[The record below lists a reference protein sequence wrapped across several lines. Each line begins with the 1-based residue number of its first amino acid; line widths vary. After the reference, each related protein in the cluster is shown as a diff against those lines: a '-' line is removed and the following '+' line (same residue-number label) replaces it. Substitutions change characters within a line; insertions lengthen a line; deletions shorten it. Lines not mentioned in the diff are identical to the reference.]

1 LLVER
6 RIETRAEA
14 EELEARSGFK
24 TVVAQGF
31 RPASGSPKG
40 LRYSFE
46 TSRRQQELP
55 MSIRKALC
63 PLIFAILTAS
73 EAAAEPYTIL
83 PGGDLIFNVAL
94 TTQGTFSCGAA
105 TPCSGSGT
113 NSITIGAGA
122 GTATFTF
129 TGVNTTAAVGNTT
142 VPINLGSIEG
152 SSTPGFEFP
161 SSTNPNASQ
170 FLFSFSLLQSS
181 PVEDVSTLR
190 WGFGSELQ
198 RFGFGG
204 ARYFLTD
211 TGPNPPGYEYR
222 SLVYELRLSGFRLNP
237 NGVTSLVADAGAV
250 PEPASLILLGTG
262 LTGIVC
268 SRRRKAIRRSK

>member
-1 LLVER
+1 
-6 RIETRAEA
+6 
-14 EELEARSGFK
+14 
-24 TVVAQGF
+24 
-31 RPASGSPKG
+31 
-40 LRYSFE
+40 
-46 TSRRQQELP
+46 
-55 MSIRKALC
+55 
-63 PLIFAILTAS
+63 LIFAVLTTS

-83 PGGDLIFNVAL
+83 PGGDLIFNVSL
-94 TTQGTFSCGAA
+94 MTQGTFTCGAA

-129 TGVNTTAAVGNTT
+129 TGVSTTAALGNTT
-142 VPINLGSIEG
+142 VPIDLGSIEG

-170 FLFSFSLLQSS
+170 FLFRFSLLQSS

-190 WGFGSELQ
+190 WGFGSGLQ
-198 RFGFGG
+198 RFGLGG

-211 TGPNPPGYEYR
+211 TGPNPPGYDYHA
-222 SLVYELRLSGFRLNP
+222 LVYELRLNDFRLDP
-237 NGVTSLVADAGAV
+237 NGMTNLIADAGAV

-262 LTGIVC
+262 LTGIVY
-268 SRRRKAIRRSK
+268 SRRRKAIQPTK

>member
-1 LLVER
+1 
-6 RIETRAEA
+6 
-14 EELEARSGFK
+14 
-24 TVVAQGF
+24 
-31 RPASGSPKG
+31 
-40 LRYSFE
+40 
-46 TSRRQQELP
+46 
-55 MSIRKALC
+55 MSIRSALC
-63 PLIFAILTAS
+63 PLIVAVLTTS

-83 PGGDLIFNVAL
+83 PGGDLIFNVSL
-94 TTQGTFSCGAA
+94 MTQGTFTCGAA

-129 TGVNTTAAVGNTT
+129 SGVSTTAAVGNTT

-170 FLFSFSLLQSS
+170 FLFNFSLLQSS

-198 RFGFGG
+198 RFGLGG

-211 TGPNPPGYEYR
+211 AGPNPPGYEYP
-222 SLVYELRLSGFRLNP
+222 SLVYTLRLSGFRLNP
-237 NGVTSLVADAGAV
+237 NGVTTFVADAGAV

-262 LTGIVC
+262 LTILC
-268 SRRRKAIRRSK
+268 SRRRKAMHRSK